1 MRMQP
6 DAVPATEIVPIFHAL
21 MGVKAIPTYRCGAAD
36 AQRVGRA
43 RANHRIDGQCMINP
57 VIDAA

>member
-43 RANHRIDGQCMINP
+43 RAADWIDDRRPIQP
-57 VIDAA
+57 RD